1 MRGGVFITCSVTG
14 TDPGNPYCPRTPK
27 EIAVAAIAAAQAG
40 AAMVRIRVVEGTAV
54 STDTALYREVVRLI
68 RESNV
73 DVIVN
78 IACAAGGYISVTD
91 DGRVDRDADK
101 TDFVSQEA
109 RMRPVIE
116 LCKEGRYAPDLATL
130 DCNTYNHGDG
140 NRTYVAPPDYLRKGA
155 RILQELHIKPELAVL
170 DTGNL
175 WFVKQMIQEGLVP
188 APALIQLGTGT
199 AYGTPTDAGHLLA
212 MVNALPTECIWS
224 SFAPDRMQM
233 PWVAQSA
240 LLGGHVRVGLE
251 DNQYLSPGV
260 YATNAQLV
268 ANART
273 LLEQMGFSLMS
284 AAQARKYLRLN

>member
-1 MRGGVFITCSVTG
+1 
-14 TDPGNPYCPRTPK
+14 
-27 EIAVAAIAAAQAG
+27 
-40 AAMVRIRVVEGTAV
+40 
-54 STDTALYREVVRLI
+54 
-68 RESNV
+68 
-73 DVIVN
+73 
-78 IACAAGGYISVTD
+78 
-91 DGRVDRDADK
+91 
-101 TDFVSQEA
+101 
-109 RMRPVIE
+109 
-116 LCKEGRYAPDLATL
+116 
-130 DCNTYNHGDG
+130 
-140 NRTYVAPPDYLRKGA
+140 
-155 RILQELHIKPELAVL
+155 
-170 DTGNL
+170 
-175 WFVKQMIQEGLVP
+175 MIQEGLVP